1 MTATTDYAAKVLR
14 QCDRLA
20 TISEEPG
27 RLTRRFGTPELVQ
40 ADEAVLYWMRELG
53 MDARVDVIGN
63 VVGRWNPSGADR
75 TLLICSHLDTVRD
88 AGKYDGP
95 LGVAVAL
102 ACVERLRDEGAR
114 PPFAIEVI
122 GFADEEGVRYNTAYL
137 GSKVVAGRFD
147 RDYLDRTD
155 DEGTSMREVIRAFG
169 GDPDALEAEARDPA
183 RLLGYCEVHIEQGP
197 VLEAEGLPVGVVT
210 SIAGQSRV
218 GVTFRGMAGHAGTVP
233 MALRRDALAGAAEW
247 ITRVDSRA
255 REEEGLVA
263 TVGTLRVD
271 PGASNVI
278 PGEVELTL
286 DLRSGEDPRRER
298 ALEDLR
304 VAAGE
309 VAERRGLELEWVVGQ
324 ETGSVACLPELT
336 RVMAEAVEAAGYPVR
351 FLASGAGHDAVPM
364 SFLTPVTML
373 FVRCAGGIS
382 HNPAE
387 SVTQEDVGVAVDVL
401 ARFVE
406 RLADRR

>member
-1 MTATTDYAAKVLR
+1 
-14 QCDRLA
+14 
-20 TISEEPG
+20 
-27 RLTRRFGTPELVQ
+27 
-40 ADEAVLYWMRELG
+40 
-53 MDARVDVIGN
+53 
-63 VVGRWNPSGADR
+63 
-75 TLLICSHLDTVRD
+75 
-88 AGKYDGP
+88 
-95 LGVAVAL
+95 
-102 ACVERLRDEGAR
+102 
-114 PPFAIEVI
+114 
-122 GFADEEGVRYNTAYL
+122 
-137 GSKVVAGRFD
+137 
-147 RDYLDRTD
+147 
-155 DEGTSMREVIRAFG
+155 
-169 GDPDALEAEARDPA
+169 
-183 RLLGYCEVHIEQGP
+183 
-197 VLEAEGLPVGVVT
+197 
-210 SIAGQSRV
+210 
-218 GVTFRGMAGHAGTVP
+218 MAGHAGTVP
-233 MALRRDALAGAAEW
+233 MGLRRDALAGAAEW

-286 DLRSGEDPRRER
+286 DLRSGEDERRESARDDVRR
-298 ALEDLR
+298 AAE
-304 VAAGE
+304 E
-309 VAERRGLELEWVVGQ
+309 VAEARGLEVEWTVVQ